1 MNEAIIT
8 QKAAISVSQLNL
20 FIKSLLDA
28 DVRLTDIVL
37 CGEISNFSGHYR
49 SGHLY
54 FTLKDELAAVKA
66 VMFSR
71 SASKLKFA
79 PQDGMKVIVRGRVS
93 VYERD
98 GVYQIYVE
106 DMQPDGAGALAV
118 AFEQLKKRL
127 EAEGLFAV
135 SHKKKLPAFPK
146 RIGLVTSPTGA
157 AVQDM
162 LNIISRRWPLATV
175 VLCPVTV
182 QGDAAAP
189 EIVSAIAEIERKK
202 ACDVIIV
209 GRGGGSIE
217 DLWAFNDERV
227 VRAVYSCQIPI
238 VSAVGHET
246 DFTLCDFA
254 ADLRA
259 PTPSAGA
266 ELVTPSLSQQKQTLD
281 ALKTTLISL
290 ALDKLMYEKDR
301 YNNLVRIRTFA
312 TPEHFFDREKL
323 LTDQLSRRLFSGFS
337 DYINH
342 KTTIFRTTV
351 AKLDSMSPLKV
362 LSRGYAAVY
371 LDNRIVSSVR
381 NVSQDDV
388 IHVSMSDGTLTCAVN
403 EITND

>member
-1 MNEAIIT
+1 MR
-8 QKAAISVSQLNL
+8 L
-20 FIKSLLDA
+20 A
-28 DVRLTDIVL
+28 DVVL

-98 GVYQIYVE
+98 GVYQIYIE

-118 AFEQLKKRL
+118 AFEQMKKRL

-135 SHKKKLPAFPK
+135 DHKKKLPAFPE
-146 RIGLVTSPTGA
+146 RIGVVTSPTGA

-162 LNIISRRWPLATV
+162 LNVIGRRWPLATV

-189 EIVSAIAEIERKK
+189 EIVAAINEIDRKK

-217 DLWAFNDERV
+217 DLWAFNDERL
-227 VRAVYSCQIPI
+227 VRAVYACSVPI

-266 ELVTPSLSQQKQTLD
+266 ELVTPSLSQQKQLL
-281 ALKTTLISL
+281 ASL
-290 ALDKLMYEKDR
+290 QMNLHGFVTDKLNEEKER
-301 YNNLVRIRTFA
+301 YRSLVRMRSFA
-312 TPEHFFDREKL
+312 SPEHFFDREKQ
-323 LTDQLSRRLFSGFS
+323 LTDYLSQRLLNSYNNYLS
-337 DYINH
+337 ERKHRLRMHI
-342 KTTIFRTTV
+342 

-371 LDNRIVSSVR
+371 KDDTIVSSVDGLSVG
-381 NVSQDDV
+381 NEISVA
-388 IHVSMSDGTLTCAVN
+388 MSDGELSCKITG
-403 EITND
+403 ITNH

>member
-1 MNEAIIT
+1 MR
-8 QKAAISVSQLNL
+8 L
-20 FIKSLLDA
+20 A
-28 DVRLTDIVL
+28 DVVL

-118 AFEQLKKRL
+118 AFEQMKKRL

-135 SHKKKLPAFPK
+135 DHKKKLPAFPE
-146 RIGLVTSPTGA
+146 RIGVVTSPTGA

-162 LNIISRRWPLATV
+162 LNVIGRRWPLATV

-182 QGDAAAP
+182 QGDAAP
-189 EIVSAIAEIERKK
+189 GEIVAAINEMDLKN

-209 GRGGGSIE
+209 GRGGGSVE

-227 VRAVYSCQIPI
+227 VRAVYACSIPI

-266 ELVTPSLSQQKQTLD
+266 ELVTPSLAQQKQIL
-281 ALKTTLISL
+281 ASL
-290 ALDKLMYEKDR
+290 QMNLRGFVTDKLYEEKDR
-301 YNNLVRIRTFA
+301 YFSLVRMRSFA
-312 TPEHFFDREKL
+312 SPEHFFDREKQ
-323 LTDQLSRRLFSGFS
+323 LTDYLSQRLLNSYNNYLS
-337 DYINH
+337 ERKHRLRMHI
-342 KTTIFRTTV
+342 

-371 LDNRIVSSVR
+371 KDDSIVSSVHGLTAG
-381 NVSQDDV
+381 NEISVA
-388 IHVSMSDGTLTCAVN
+388 MSDGELSCKIIG
-403 EITND
+403 ITNH